1 MKRAFKKG
9 GLIFAGL
16 LLTIILVGQLTE
28 APQNDAASV
37 DVVSERV
44 LVPGGHSV
52 GVRMDVKGVL
62 IVGLEEIETADGER
76 INPGIKAGL
85 QIGDMILEINGTKV
99 YKASEGQEMKRG
111 HSQYP
116 AHSGTGKRRWSI

>member
-1 MKRAFKKG
+1 MKSAFKKG

-99 YKASEGQEMKRG
+99 YKASEVQEVVNEIRG
-111 HSQYP
+111 M
-116 AHSGTGKRRWSI
+116 SISK